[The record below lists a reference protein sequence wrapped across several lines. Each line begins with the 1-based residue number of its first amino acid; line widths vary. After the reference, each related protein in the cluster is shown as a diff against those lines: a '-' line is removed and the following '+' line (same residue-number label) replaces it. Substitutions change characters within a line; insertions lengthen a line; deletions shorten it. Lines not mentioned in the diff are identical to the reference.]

1 LTDPDEGLDLYRFR
15 MGTQERFGDLKGN
28 GFDLEATH
36 LRDLAKLNRLTLAV
50 CLLYVR
56 LVALALDL
64 TKLGYASQ
72 VDRADRRESSY
83 FRRGFAFLKRCLRLS
98 LPILPGFF
106 PDFSLLSGG

>member
-1 LTDPDEGLDLYRFR
+1 

-56 LVALALDL
+56 LMSAW
-64 TKLGYASQ
+64 S
-72 VDRADRRESSY
+72 
-83 FRRGFAFLKRCLRLS
+83 
-98 LPILPGFF
+98 P
-106 PDFSLLSGG
+106 LLSILLSSVARHK